1 MNQVIKYYFIT
12 IIFYIIELLVFSF
25 TINLWLSDLFWL
37 NLIIRFIIVIFF
49 TIFIR
54 KIIFYEAENFYRKI
68 FILLALNPLI
78 ASLFLKLFIT
88 ALGGISIL
96 FIKFL
101 ADVVNSL
108 LFYLILKKVT

>member
-12 IIFYIIELLVFSF
+12 IIFYIIELLVFSL
-25 TINLWLSDLFWL
+25 TVNLWQSNVFWL

-49 TIFIR
+49 TIFIK
-54 KIIFYEAENFYRKI
+54 KIIFYKAENFYRKI
-68 FILLALNPLI
+68 IILLALNPLI
-78 ASLFLKLFIT
+78 ASLFLKLFIAT
-88 ALGGISIL
+88 LGGISIL

>member
-1 MNQVIKYYFIT
+1 MKQVIKYYFIT
-12 IIFYIIELLVFSF
+12 IIFYIIELSAFSF
-25 TINLWLSDLFWL
+25 AINLWHGNLFWL
-37 NLIIRFIIVIFF
+37 NLIIRFLIVIFF

-78 ASLFLKLFIT
+78 ASLFLKLFI
-88 ALGGISIL
+88 ASISGLNIL
-96 FIKFL
+96 FVKLL
-101 ADVVNSL
+101 ADIINSL

>member
-25 TINLWLSDLFWL
+25 TINLWLSDLFCL
-37 NLIIRFIIVIFF
+37 NLIIRFIIVILF

-78 ASLFLKLFIT
+78 ASLFLKLFIA